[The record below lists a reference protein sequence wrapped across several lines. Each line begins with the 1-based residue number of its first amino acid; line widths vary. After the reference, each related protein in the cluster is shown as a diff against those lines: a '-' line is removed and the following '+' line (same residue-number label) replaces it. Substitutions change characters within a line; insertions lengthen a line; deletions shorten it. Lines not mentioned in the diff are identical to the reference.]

1 MTKSIATGTQPIQ
14 RIYQGRGPQVEHAL
28 ACADPDPGLACIP
41 TIADLVPLTQ
51 IMSREVTCARR
62 DVEAARLV
70 DLMVH
75 NRIGCVPIVEEPG
88 RPIGMVTKLDLVEQL
103 LFIDQGASD
112 PPSSREREPRTAS
125 ELMMPL
131 AITLG
136 ERATVA
142 HAAALMAT
150 EDVHHIP
157 VVDDSGRV
165 IGIVSTMD
173 IVRWLAKNDGFGTP

>member
-1 MTKSIATGTQPIQ
+1 MTKSMATGTQPIQ
-14 RIYQGRGPQVEHAL
+14 RIHQGRGPEVEHVL
-28 ACADPDPGLACIP
+28 ACADLDPGLACLP

-51 IMSREVTCARR
+51 IMRRDVTCARR
-62 DVEAARLV
+62 DLEAARLV
-70 DLMVH
+70 DLMVN

-88 RPIGMVTKLDLVEQL
+88 RPIGVVTKLDLVEHL
-103 LFIDQGASD
+103 LFEGPDAPDGPRARD
-112 PPSSREREPRTAS
+112 LTPPTAG
-125 ELMMPL
+125 ELMMPI

-150 EDVHHIP
+150 EDIHHIP
-157 VVDDSGRV
+157 VVDDHGRV

-173 IVRWLAKNDGFGTP
+173 IVRWLARNDGFGIP